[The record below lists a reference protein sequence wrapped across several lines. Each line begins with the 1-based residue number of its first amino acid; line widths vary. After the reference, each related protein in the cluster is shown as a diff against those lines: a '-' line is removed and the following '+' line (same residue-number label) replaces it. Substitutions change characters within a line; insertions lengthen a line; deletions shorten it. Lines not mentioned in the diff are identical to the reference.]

1 METKRNE
8 KIADFYARKP
18 TEENLRREADIIQK
32 QTERDKKVFFSTDLS
47 ARNPVEYHK
56 HAVED
61 GRIKAWI
68 NRNLGL
74 ILWFASAALMLSLLI
89 LILIEL
95 SGCGGGGMHD
105 SDTSTAGNSQYY
117 PYRMFIFYPHSDGEI
132 TYPDPNSSDNEKVES
147 VSSSQIYIW
156 HRLPDDVFCQ
166 IYWSGEGEC
175 RLMEG
180 GTEVK
185 VSAVGDHALLC
196 PGCVEGLE

>member
-1 METKRNE
+1 MEIKKDKRML
-8 KIADFYARKP
+8 ADFYAR
-18 TEENLRREADIIQK
+18 
-32 QTERDKKVFFSTDLS
+32 
-47 ARNPVEYHK
+47 NPVE
-56 HAVED
+56 HAIED

-68 NRNLGL
+68 NRNLGI
-74 ILWFASAALMLSLLI
+74 ILWFAIAALLVGVII

-95 SGCGGGGMHD
+95 SGCGGGMHD

-156 HRLPDDVFCQ
+156 HRLPDNVFCQ

-175 RLMEG
+175 RLVEG

-185 VSAVGDHALLC
+185 VSAMGDHALLC